1 MFISRFR
8 RAAAVGLA
16 AVTALSATACSGSSS
31 SSSSSASSALP
42 SVSADSTLV
51 NQVPEKF
58 KTKGTLQVG
67 TNATFAPIEFMA
79 EDGKTIVGLDADL
92 SKAVASKLG
101 LQVQMRQAEFGTII
115 LGVTSGKFDMG
126 ASGFTINSERIQ
138 QVNMVQ
144 YMKAGLRWAV
154 QNGNPKKVDVNDLC
168 GRTVS
173 VQRDTVSAD
182 QLAEKA
188 KACTDAGKAA
198 ITQVVEDDQSKTTT
212 DLNSGKSDAML
223 ADSPIVDYAIE
234 QSNGSLEALGDMYDA
249 APYGIVLAKGD
260 TDMAN
265 LVSKALAS
273 LKQDGIYQ
281 KILDKWGNSAGGVDD
296 FAVNPTVS

>member
-1 MFISRFR
+1 MLISRFR

-31 SSSSSASSALP
+31 SSSSASSALP

-58 KTKGTLQVG
+58 KSKGTLQVG

-79 EDGKTIVGLDADL
+79 EDGKTIIGLDADL
-92 SKAVASKLG
+92 SSAVAAKLG
-101 LQVQMRQAEFGTII
+101 LKVQMQQAEFGTII

-126 ASGFTINSERIQ
+126 ASGFTINTEREQ

-154 QNGNPKKVDVNDLC
+154 QKGNPKKFDVKDLC
-168 GRTVS
+168 GRTIS

-182 QLAEKA
+182 QLATET
-188 KACTDAGKAA
+188 KACTDAGKSA
-198 ITQVVEDDQSKTTT
+198 INQVVEEDQSKATT

-223 ADSPIVDYAIE
+223 ADSPITDYAIE
-234 QSNGSLEALGDMYDA
+234 QSSGGLEALGDMYDA
-249 APYGIVLAKGD
+249 APYGIVLAKDD

-265 LVSKALAS
+265 LVSKALDS
-273 LKQDGIYQ
+273 LKTDGTYA
-281 KILDKWGNSAGGVDD
+281 KILGKWGNNAGAIDD
-296 FAVNPTVS
+296 FAVNPAVS